1 MKHKVNFEYDN
12 QVIPIMLDESLIHIN
27 NLTCQMVE
35 LKDDESFLSDD
46 DWLSE
51 EWEEAYDYL
60 EDKCREAFFEQTK
73 LDSDNI
79 MIDGFLQATEDDPSG
94 FRVRMTT
101 IIK

>member
-27 NLTCQMVE
+27 NLTNQMAENRDDLDE
-35 LKDDESFLSDD
+35 LT
-46 DWLSE
+46 E
-51 EWEEAYDYL
+51 EWDDAYDYL

-79 MIDGFLQATEDDPSG
+79 MIDGFLQAKEDDPSG
-94 FRVRMTT
+94 LRVRMTT
-101 IIK
+101 IVL

>member
-27 NLTCQMVE
+27 NLTCQMAE
-35 LKDDESFLSDD
+35 IRAEGFDTITD
-46 DWLSE
+46 

-73 LDSDNI
+73 FDSDNI
-79 MIDGFLQATEDDPSG
+79 MIDGFLQAKEDDPSG
-94 FRVRMTT
+94 LRVRMTT
-101 IIK
+101 IVL

>member
-1 MKHKVNFEYDN
+1 MKHKVNFEYDD

-27 NLTCQMVE
+27 NLTNQMADNTNVFE
-35 LKDDESFLSDD
+35 LTDEWD
-46 DWLSE
+46 
-51 EWEEAYDYL
+51 EAYDYL

-94 FRVRMTT
+94 LRVRMTT